1 MNFFRS
7 EEHLRK
13 WEGFKG
19 EGGIISLESLM
30 QVFSGSFMKN
40 RMGGDWVS
48 RSSEYLTEM
57 METLDKLQGAGKYW
71 RLAPYEKLGFP
82 LALKL
87 GLL

>member
-30 QVFSGSFMKN
+30 KVFSGSYMKN

-48 RSSEYLTEM
+48 RSSEYLAEM

-71 RLAPYEKLGFP
+71 CLAPYEKLGFP

>member
-19 EGGIISLESLM
+19 ENGIMSLESLM
-30 QVFSGSFMKN
+30 QLFSCSYAKN
-40 RMGGDWVS
+40 RMGPDWVS
-48 RSSEYLTEM
+48 HSSEYMAEM
-57 METLDKLQGAGKYW
+57 IETLDKLQGVGNYL
-71 RLAPYEKLGFP
+71 RLTPYEKFGFS

-87 GLL
+87 GLM